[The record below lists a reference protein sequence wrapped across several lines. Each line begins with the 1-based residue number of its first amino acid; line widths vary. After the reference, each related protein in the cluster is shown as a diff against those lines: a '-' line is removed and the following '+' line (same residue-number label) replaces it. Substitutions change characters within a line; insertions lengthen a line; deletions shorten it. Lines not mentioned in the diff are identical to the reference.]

1 MQFTLRQARTAL
13 ATYAHDHSTL
23 NLVASINDAVLS
35 LSSYDA
41 WARLRKVMRLK
52 IKGPY
57 FSLPQDAASVVRA
70 CVNGIPTSVL
80 GQEYRFLSSGP
91 GDLSTIPTGF
101 HFLDPGV
108 IDLGVFPTMRELREP
123 SYLVAYL
130 SDTANSQQPD
140 LVVTGHTESGELR
153 TFHLTPARREAV
165 LDSVEFYVT
174 DCKLVDVTSVVID
187 GAASAYINLY
197 ATPAK
202 ENLWK
207 DADTGYDIGKY
218 HPEIIA
224 PEFHRYM
231 IPGLPEGK
239 SVELLCEVRINPLP
253 LVDDNDVL
261 PFSSL
266 EPVKYAM
273 MANRYFTLGEIDA
286 GIKYRDLAAQMLM
299 QADKTEEKKQS
310 FVVENM
316 LYANSMGEMSDQY
329 SFL

>member
-1 MQFTLRQARTAL
+1 MQFTLRQARAAL
-13 ATYAHDHSTL
+13 SAYAHDHTTPDL
-23 NLVASINDAVLS
+23 IASINDAILT

-52 IKGPY
+52 VTGPY
-57 FSLPQDAASVVRA
+57 FSLPQDADSVVRA

-80 GQEYRFLSSGP
+80 GQDYRFLSSGP

-108 IDLGVFPTMRELREP
+108 IDLGVFPTMREIKEP
-123 SYLVAYL
+123 SHLVAYI
-130 SDTANSQQPD
+130 SDTGAPTQPD
-140 LVVTGHTESGELR
+140 LVVTGHIEGGELR
-153 TFHLTPARREAV
+153 TIHLPPAKQETV
-165 LDSVEFYVT
+165 LQSVEYYVS
-174 DCKLVDVTSVVID
+174 DEKFIDVTSVVID
-187 GAASAYINLY
+187 GTATAYLNLY
-197 ATPAK
+197 ATPTK
-202 ENLWK
+202 EALWNT
-207 DADTGYDIGKY
+207 DDTGIVLGTY
-218 HPEIIA
+218 HPEILA

-231 IPGLPEGK
+231 IPGVASNK

-261 PFSSL
+261 PFGSL

-273 MANRYFTLGEIDA
+273 MANRYFTIGEIDA
-286 GIKYRDLAAQMLM
+286 GIKYRDLAVQFLTA
-299 QADKTEEKKQS
+299 AEASESKKQT

-316 LYANSMGEMSDQY
+316 LYSNSLGEMSDNY

>member
-1 MQFTLRQARTAL
+1 MQFTLRQARAAL
-13 ATYAHDHSTL
+13 AAYAHDHTNPDL
-23 NLVASINDAVLS
+23 TAAINAAVLT

-41 WARLRKVMRLK
+41 WARLRKVMRLQVT
-52 IKGPY
+52 GPQ

-80 GQEYRFLSSGP
+80 GPEYRFLSSGP

-108 IDLGVFPTMRELREP
+108 IDLGVFPTMREITEP
-123 SYLVAYL
+123 SHLVAFV
-130 SDTANSQQPD
+130 SSASAPGQPD
-140 LVVTGHTESGELR
+140 LVVTGHVESGELR
-153 TFHLTPARREAV
+153 TVHLPPAKQEDV
-165 LDSVEFYVT
+165 LASVEYYVSDYKFT
-174 DCKLVDVTSVVID
+174 DITSVVID
-187 GAASAYINLY
+187 GTATTYINLY
-197 ATPAK
+197 STPTK
-202 ENLWK
+202 ESLWGK
-207 DADTGYDIGKY
+207 DDRGVTLGTY
-218 HPEIIA
+218 HPEILA
-224 PEFHRYM
+224 PEFHRYL
-231 IPGLPEGK
+231 IPGLAPTK

-273 MANRYFTLGEIDA
+273 MANRYFAIGEVDA
-286 GIKYRDLAAQMLM
+286 GTKYRDLAIQFLTASEV
-299 QADKTEEKKQS
+299 AESKKQT

-316 LYANSMGEMSDQY
+316 LYANSLGEMSDQY